1 MSDISRELVKCAK
14 CGKESQQL
22 IVYSVNYYLEGKENG
37 DKLLHHKQ
45 KCPYCNYEAID
56 LSKNKLIRK
65 ELADK
70 FYGYHSK
77 NKINSSDL
85 TINYLNE
92 LQNFLKNYNYEND
105 TDFVMEGRK
114 KFVYDEIMDI
124 LNGTQNVNEPLY
136 FVLGSLEEFISNN
149 NFINPSTEN
158 YIEVREKN
166 DRYSNKGII
175 CLEEKK
181 YIDNI
186 IEEIKKYIKSLEDN
200 DMGLFS
206 KKDKY
211 EINEKD
217 NVPQFVYGI
226 PDSMRKQWEKEKEEK
241 RKNQKTIFSAFE
253 GGYFGPSYYYFV
265 NNYKDSYEFRVGYS
279 KDGRFVKNDEND
291 PNIHI
296 FEQNGEHYKK
306 FMEEL
311 LPEIKE
317 WNETYND
324 PEVMDGIQWNIEL
337 IEQNK
342 KYSGSNAF
350 PQNYDKVVAIL
361 KKYFNVDYFIKDN
374 EKYDIK
380 PEDNVPY
387 EVYGIPDFKKKNY
400 DVKPE
405 ENVPQRVYGVPNA
418 MLNNNDSKYDIKPE
432 NNVPQRVYGVPN
444 TNIPKPSNNSVIKK
458 SVGVG
463 IKNEKSNYVLSLNY
477 AEKLGTYDL
486 LFADLNN
493 LENKSISDL
502 ATPVPEKY
510 YTDFITKLYSIIN
523 DWENNYSGD
532 SNVSWNIKIDD
543 EKNQKTISGKG
554 GFPKNWNKLID
565 LLSEYERLFKV
576 SKDIELG
583 KIQDMKDAKLSFE
596 EVVRNKVSDPF
607 WVETIVKHFKEEEKM
622 NDVVSKIL
630 FKDLS
635 KYDDILNEFT
645 KYLTQRTYD
654 IDGAIEIN
662 GYTAKKVAELNPAF
676 HATGVYTFM
685 ELLRDDFAKAEEI
698 IKGGFKNKDVVPPT
712 IKKDSNSEEEMLKE
726 IEDEVDKE
734 MIELGLLT
742 IKDGRKIPA
751 FGSCHTR
758 WGIEKRILK
767 ERYNYDYKTPAEK
780 NPFINFD

>member
-37 DKLLHHKQ
+37 DKLLYHKQ

-56 LSKNKLIRK
+56 ISENKLTRK

-92 LQNFLKNYNYEND
+92 LQDYLNDYDYEND
-105 TDFVMEGRK
+105 IDFIMGGRK
-114 KFVYDEIMDI
+114 KIVYDEIIDI
-124 LNGTQNVNEPLY
+124 LNGNKNVDNPLY
-136 FVLGSLEEFISNN
+136 FILGSLEEFMCNQNQIYSEDVDKNKW
-149 NFINPSTEN
+149 EN
-158 YIEVREKN
+158 GVIDGNDIKELRDKN

-181 YIDNI
+181 YINNI
-186 IEEIKKYIKSLEDN
+186 IEEIKKYIKNLEDN

-211 EINEKD
+211 EINEK
-217 NVPQFVYGI
+217 
-226 PDSMRKQWEKEKEEK
+226 
-241 RKNQKTIFSAFE
+241 
-253 GGYFGPSYYYFV
+253 
-265 NNYKDSYEFRVGYS
+265 
-279 KDGRFVKNDEND
+279 
-291 PNIHI
+291 
-296 FEQNGEHYKK
+296 
-306 FMEEL
+306 
-311 LPEIKE
+311 
-317 WNETYND
+317 
-324 PEVMDGIQWNIEL
+324 
-337 IEQNK
+337 
-342 KYSGSNAF
+342 
-350 PQNYDKVVAIL
+350 
-361 KKYFNVDYFIKDN
+361 
-374 EKYDIK
+374 
-380 PEDNVPY
+380 DNVPY

-418 MLNNNDSKYDIKPE
+418 MLNNNNDKYDIKPE

-458 SVGVG
+458 SVGVS
-463 IKNEKSNYVLSLNY
+463 IKNEKSNYVLSINY

-543 EKNQKTISGKG
+543 ENNQKTISGKG

-565 LLSEYERLFKV
+565 LLSEYERLFKI

-622 NDVVSKIL
+622 NDVVSKTL

-654 IDGAIEIN
+654 IDDAIEIN

-685 ELLRDDFAKAEEI
+685 ELLRDDFNKAEEI
-698 IKGGFKNKDVVPPT
+698 IKGGFKNKDVVPPINQLNVKT
-712 IKKDSNSEEEMLKE
+712 EEEMLKE
-726 IEDEVDKE
+726 IEDEVDQE
-734 MIELGLLT
+734 MIKEGLLR
-742 IKDGRKIPA
+742 IENGRKIPS
-751 FGSCHTR
+751 FGSIHTR
-758 WGIEKRILK
+758 WAIEKRILK

-780 NPFINFD
+780 NPFTNYD